1 MADNN
6 QIEKIPPQSLE
17 AEMSLLGSVL
27 LDKEALLKI
36 ADTTR
41 VDDFY
46 KDSHGRIFETILEMY
61 SRNEPIDLLT
71 LSNRLSEKGA
81 LENVG
86 GRSYL
91 AMLANAVPTASNVE
105 NYAKIVHR
113 KAIRRRLLNASHE
126 IIRLGY
132 NEDNEIENILDEA
145 QQHLFGVSQIY
156 FKQTFTPIRGVLADA
171 FDRIDELH
179 KNKGKLRGVPTGF
192 TQLDNLLAGL
202 QKSDLVILAARP
214 SVGKTALAM
223 DMVRNIGAKLKIPVG
238 LFSLEMSKEQLVDRM
253 LCSEA
258 NIDLWRLRT
267 GRLSDSPESDD
278 FPRIGHAIGS
288 LSEAPIFIDDS
299 PNLNI
304 MQIRTKARRLQAEHG
319 LGLIVIDY
327 LQLMESH
334 NSKGSDN
341 RVQEVAEITRGLK
354 GLARELSV
362 PVLALSQ
369 LSRVVEQSKPAIP
382 KLSHL
387 RESGSIEQDAD
398 VVMFIYRKSA
408 DRNYRPED
416 ISPDEKNIAEIH
428 IAKHRNGPTGV
439 VKCIFNEQFAS
450 FRNLD
455 SGYNHKP
462 AAMSTAAPALK
473 PKSAFARPPESS
485 QADNAPPPPE
495 EPRGPEI
502 EY

>member
-1 MADNN
+1 MNENN
-6 QIEKIPPQSLE
+6 EIEKIPPQSLE
-17 AEMSLLGSVL
+17 AEMSLLGSIL

-36 ADTTR
+36 ADNTR
-41 VDDFY
+41 ADDFY
-46 KDSHGRIFETILEMY
+46 KNSHGRIYETMLELY
-61 SRNEPIDLLT
+61 GRNESIDLLT
-71 LSNRLSEKGA
+71 LGTRLEEKGV
-81 LENVG
+81 LESIG

-91 AMLANAVPTASNVE
+91 ATLANAVPTASNVE

-132 NEDNEIENILDEA
+132 NEENEIENILDEA

-179 KNKGKLRGVPTGF
+179 KNKGKMRGLPTGF
-192 TQLDNLLAGL
+192 TQLDGLLAGL
-202 QKSDLVILAARP
+202 QRSDLVILAARP
-214 SVGKTALAM
+214 SVGKTSFAL

-267 GRLSDSPESDD
+267 GKLSDSPDSDD

-299 PNLNI
+299 PNVNI

-327 LQLMESH
+327 LQLMES
-334 NSKGSDN
+334 KGNSDN

-354 GLARELSV
+354 GIARELNI

-382 KLSHL
+382 KLAHL

-398 VVMFIYRKSA
+398 VVLFIYRKAA

-416 ISPDEKNIAEIH
+416 IPPDEKNIAEIH

-439 VKCIFNEQFAS
+439 VKCVFNEQYAS

-455 SGYNHKP
+455 TMYAHKP
-462 AAMSTAAPALK
+462 QNNAPPALK
-473 PKSAFARPPESS
+473 PKSAFTQNQPPSNNN
-485 QADNAPPPPE
+485 QTID
-495 EPRGPEI
+495 RGPEI